1 MKARFVVLLLVCF
14 LLAGCSGE
22 RQELVALENENARLM
37 KEIDDLR
44 LSNAALTNRVNGL
57 EQMNLALKL
66 QLDEGDKPL
75 LIDKGT
81 NEDQDKHEGLSIK
94 VVSKVND
101 PKNSQNGSLRDKV
114 KLLIALENNSGKT
127 ITAIEGDIVVTDEF
141 AHEILRLQADL
152 LNKRVMSYGVANYK
166 DIVYEINS
174 MDVNDRKFYQT
185 PFEDLTFT
193 YQIKTVIY
201 E

>member
-1 MKARFVVLLLVCF
+1 MKARFVVLLLVC
-14 LLAGCSGE
+14 LLLSGCSGE
-22 RQELVALENENARLM
+22 KQELVELENENERLM

-75 LIDKGT
+75 LIDKDT

-114 KLLIALENNSGKT
+114 KLLIALENSSGKT

-166 DIVYEINS
+166 DIVYEVNS

-185 PFEDLTFT
+185 PFEGLTFT
-193 YQIKTVIY
+193 YHIKTVIY